1 MAFRAREVNTASGEP
16 PPGETGGEPA
26 IERAITLWTRHET
39 QLLSLMHVG
48 GDGRLKGLD
57 FAPRDTDH
65 LRAILRAGERADG
78 SSLFA
83 RSGIETEAS
92 DVLLRPRPET
102 AFVDPF
108 GATPTLAVLCGHATR
123 AGAALRQSPDT
134 IVRRAARHVTAE
146 TGHDLWAHGE
156 VEFFL
161 GQRVDGDQEN
171 GADDLGYHATR
182 PVVFGQALRRRALV
196 CLSEMGIPV
205 KYAHSEVGHIA
216 PPEPGGLTW
225 EQHEIELDLLPLPQA
240 ADAIVLTQ
248 WVLRNLAKRNE
259 RT

>member
-1 MAFRAREVNTASGEP
+1 VEHAVE
-16 PPGETGGEPA
+16 
-26 IERAITLWTRHET
+26 LWSRHGT
-39 QLLSLMHVG
+39 QLLCLMHVA

-57 FAPRDTDH
+57 FAPRDADH
-65 LRAILRAGERADG
+65 LRAILQAGERADG
-78 SSLFA
+78 SSLFG
-83 RSGIETEAS
+83 RSGIRTGAS

-123 AGAALRQSPDT
+123 SGEALGQSPDT

-161 GQRVDGDQEN
+161 GQRVDGGAET
-171 GADDLGYHATR
+171 GADDRGYHAVR
-182 PVVFGQALRRRALV
+182 PLVFGQALRRRALV
-196 CLSEMGIPV
+196 CLTDMGVPV

-248 WVLRNLAKRNE
+248 WVLHNLAHDLDLQPVAE
-259 RT
+259 R